1 MPGNLFGSGGGS
13 KPGAGAQPGS
23 QLTVST
29 PGYGIDTGINLATGN
44 PNTSLNTGGAFGQDA
59 FASQFP
65 QMSTQLQGMTGQ
77 AGTAYQNYLN
87 SIGYGT
93 PNAQSPFLSPLAS
106 IENARQSAMST
117 LSDSL
122 ARRGVM
128 GSSFGA
134 DQLTQQD
141 LAYQQLKSQTQ
152 LSIAGNVLSNQ
163 FATLQQQQS
172 TITQNTALITT
183 SLDKEFRDF
192 AAANGL
198 TTNFDSLTANIS
210 MFDQKLAAEQSS
222 GIGSFISSGLGLT
235 NGGLGNLL
243 GMGGLTGSGSGGL
256 GGLFGGGAAGAAGG
270 AAAGGAAAGG
280 GSEAAMLAAGLIA
293 L

>member
-1 MPGNLFGSGGGS
+1 
-13 KPGAGAQPGS
+13 
-23 QLTVST
+23 
-29 PGYGIDTGINLATGN
+29 
-44 PNTSLNTGGAFGQDA
+44 
-59 FASQFP
+59 
-65 QMSTQLQGMTGQ
+65 MTGE
-77 AGTAYQNYLN
+77 AGKAYQDYLN

-106 IENARQSAMST
+106 IENARQSALST

-141 LAYQQLKSQTQ
+141 LAYQQLKSQAQ
-152 LSIAGNVLSNQ
+152 LQIAGNIFQNK
-163 FATLQQQQS
+163 FAALQAQQS
-172 TITQNTALITT
+172 LIQQNTSLITAA
-183 SLDKEFRDF
+183 LQKEFNDF
-192 AAANGL
+192 TAASGISG
-198 TTNFDSLTANIS
+198 NFNSLTASIS
-210 MFDQKLAAEQSS
+210 AFDQALAAQQSNQT
-222 GIGSFISSGLGLT
+222 GSFFGSALGLT

-243 GMGGLTGSGSGGL
+243 GMGGLTGKGSSGL
-256 GGLFGGGAAGAAGG
+256 GGLFGLGGGGAATAGVADAAGV
-270 AAAGGAAAGG
+270 AAAGGG

>member
-44 PNTSLNTGGAFGQDA
+44 PNTWLNTGGAFGQDA

-106 IENARQSAMST
+106 IENARQSALST

-122 ARRGVM
+122 ARRGVL
-128 GSSFGA
+128 GSSFGS
-134 DQLTQQD
+134 DQITQQD
-141 LAYQQLKSQTQ
+141 LAFQQLKNQTQ
-152 LSIAGNVLSNQ
+152 LGIAGNVLQNK
-163 FATLQQQQS
+163 FATLDEQNKIIGQQTS
-172 TITQNTALITT
+172 MLTTA
-183 SLDKEFRDF
+183 LDKEFRDF
-192 AAANGL
+192 
-198 TTNFDSLTANIS
+198 
-210 MFDQKLAAEQSS
+210 
-222 GIGSFISSGLGLT
+222 
-235 NGGLGNLL
+235 
-243 GMGGLTGSGSGGL
+243 
-256 GGLFGGGAAGAAGG
+256 
-270 AAAGGAAAGG
+270 
-280 GSEAAMLAAGLIA
+280 
-293 L
+293 